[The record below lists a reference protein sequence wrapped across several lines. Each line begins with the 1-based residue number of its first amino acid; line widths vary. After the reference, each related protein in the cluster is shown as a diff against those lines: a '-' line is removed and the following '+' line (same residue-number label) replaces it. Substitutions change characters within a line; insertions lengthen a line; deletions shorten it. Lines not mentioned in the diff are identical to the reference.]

1 MPLLAVLYLVAAGA
15 VTEPNAALHVAAIAG
30 LVGTLLP
37 LVTGLIT
44 KKYANKVWATYLTL
58 LLSVVTGSVTALTQ
72 NVIGG
77 HVDWLMWVLGIGSAY
92 VAAIA
97 AYKGFHVPSGLAGA
111 VQNVLPNVGIGTETS
126 DPLALTSAPR
136 TELVGATVIKGGQ
149 TPGASPA
156 PVESVEPK
164 VTPVTR
170 ASGQPRKATSARKK
184 R

>member
-1 MPLLAVLYLVAAGA
+1 MPLLVVLHTAGA

-30 LVGTLLP
+30 LIGTLLP

-58 LLSVVTGSVTALTQ
+58 FLSVVTGAVTALTQ

-111 VQNVLPNVGIGTETS
+111 VQNVMPNVGLGTETS

-136 TELVGATVIKGGQ
+136 TELVGATVIKGGL
-149 TPGASPA
+149 TPSASPA
-156 PVESVEPK
+156 PVEGVEPK
-164 VTPVTR
+164 ATPTR
-170 ASGQPRKATSARKK
+170 ASGQPRKAPSARKK